1 MDRRYALKTGLCL
14 MAGLCMAGRQ
24 GPAKAGVKT
33 PANADL
39 RKRTFKMML
48 APVVQASVS
57 SRLKWLEMM
66 QGRLG
71 RDVTLRVWNE
81 AFKEPDDGLAAM
93 ILSSGWQAYEDSAVA
108 DFSVK
113 AMINSAFRESAGGIS
128 GAEALQLVMLDSCI
142 RLATQTHA
150 PLTVSKQITAFEALH
165 LRLDGIARLA
175 TAMKDMLGKEGELL
189 AYDFCRADRVAKD
202 ISDPAGREA
211 SAVLK
216 EWAGMADAQEQS
228 LFTAGLDMELIR
240 QSDTEVVLHVT
251 ACEWARYFLE
261 RHPSV
266 GYLVACS
273 SDEAALKAANETLS
287 LQRTSTIMEGAEL
300 CDFRVYL
307 G

>member
-93 ILSSGWQAYEDSAVA
+93 ILSSGV
-108 DFSVK
+108 
-113 AMINSAFRESAGGIS
+113 
-128 GAEALQLVMLDSCI
+128 
-142 RLATQTHA
+142 
-150 PLTVSKQITAFEALH
+150 
-165 LRLDGIARLA
+165 
-175 TAMKDMLGKEGELL
+175 
-189 AYDFCRADRVAKD
+189 
-202 ISDPAGREA
+202 
-211 SAVLK
+211 
-216 EWAGMADAQEQS
+216 
-228 LFTAGLDMELIR
+228 
-240 QSDTEVVLHVT
+240 
-251 ACEWARYFLE
+251 
-261 RHPSV
+261 
-266 GYLVACS
+266 
-273 SDEAALKAANETLS
+273 
-287 LQRTSTIMEGAEL
+287 
-300 CDFRVYL
+300 
-307 G
+307 